1 MSYWNIA
8 NPVISVL
15 INQRSVGTPR
25 IRNMQT
31 KWRHIRSF
39 ACPPCSHGTTAVSP
53 YQENNLL
60 LSGCLSCW
68 QRVIV
73 TITREKERAEGRV
86 TARFIWHLLFVLC
99 VSRINAIA
107 ATEKMPQGLQ
117 DGNTLCIY
125 YTPNKVHFQTL
136 RYCIIFR
143 RYIFLLVPGYLMT
156 VYKTCILS
164 STELHICEDLTAEY
178 VEGGVHKAVCWIFWL
193 HRRKYLENRNINRNG
208 ILIICLFFNYYKAD

>member
-1 MSYWNIA
+1 MTYWNITSSSF
-8 NPVISVL
+8 SVL

-39 ACPPCSHGTTAVSP
+39 AWPPCSHGTTAVSP

-107 ATEKMPQGLQ
+107 ATGKMPQGLQ
-117 DGNTLCIY
+117 DWNTLCIY
-125 YTPNKVHFQTL
+125 YTPNNVHLQTL
-136 RYCIIFR
+136 RHCIIFW
-143 RYIFLLVPGYLMT
+143 RYNVLIVPGYLMT
-156 VYKTCILS
+156 VYKTCIL
-164 STELHICEDLTAEY
+164 T
-178 VEGGVHKAVCWIFWL
+178 FW
-193 HRRKYLENRNINRNG
+193 RRNY
-208 ILIICLFFNYYKAD
+208 FFFKF